1 MSTVRAARRWIH
13 LRSLRSDIDRRGVIV
28 LACTSAALFAGF
40 FALGRAATP
49 GAAPSEQSS
58 TSIVAE
64 SAGVAIPASL
74 GSAPPIGLESV
85 APTRVPI
92 RVAVTGPP
100 APAVSSAVTAA
111 APVQAS
117 VPTAPSGAVTEG
129 SAPTVVASP
138 PRTPAPAPAPA
149 PAAKPAPSK
158 AAAPS
163 APKGGSGGTGG
174 SEKSQHGG
182 GTSFDSSG

>member
-138 PRTPAPAPAPA
+138 PRTPAPAPALA